1 MQSFVDWVA
10 STRVSWF
17 MNDHVWV
24 WPATEILHF
33 FGMSLL
39 IGTIVLL
46 DLRMLGMAK
55 KLPLLS
61 LHQLVPWGVLGF
73 AINLITGILFFAGN
87 PYRYVH
93 NISFVL
99 KLLFIFLAGINVL
112 VFYLNVFR
120 DTESVGSGDDAPMSA
135 KIIAA
140 ISLFLWVG
148 IMGLGRMITFM
159 DDTF

>member
-1 MQSFVDWVA
+1 MQSFVEWVA

-93 NISFVL
+93 NIAFVV
-99 KLLFIFLAGINVL
+99 KLLFILLAGINVL

-159 DDTF
+159 DNTF

>member
-1 MQSFVDWVA
+1 MESFVEWVA
-10 STRVSWF
+10 STRVSLF
-17 MNDHVWV
+17 MNNYVWV
-24 WPATEILHF
+24 WPANEILHF

-55 KLPLLS
+55 KLPLIS
-61 LHQLVPWGVLGF
+61 LHQLVPWGILGF

-93 NISFVL
+93 NIAFVV
-99 KLLFIFLAGINVL
+99 KLLFILLAGINVL
-112 VFYLNVFR
+112 LFYLNVYR
-120 DTESVGSGDDAPMSA
+120 DTEAVGSGEDTPLSA

-140 ISLFLWVG
+140 TSLFFWVG
-148 IMGLGRMITFM
+148 VMCVGRMITFL
-159 DDTF
+159 DDTV